1 MAQSLGARQ
10 KTLRKTVFMSLQL
23 FPISMHRSMFQL
35 NLRHRWTLK
44 SCPPSL
50 PWHKVLKPPQGVV
63 HRKFVSPDGGHLGCG
78 IWQRLSHFPP
88 SPVTLCLHL
97 HYSADPPHPKKNPFE
112 PFEPLRRREVCCHF
126 LAIFVITRVSIFA
139 NFDPQYCVGF
149 AL

>member
-50 PWHKVLKPPQGVV
+50 PWYKVLKLPQGVV
-63 HRKFVSPDGGHLGCG
+63 HRKSVSPDGGHLGCG
-78 IWQRLSHFPP
+78 IWQRLPRFPP

-97 HYSADPPHPKKNPFE
+97 HYSADPPHPPKNLWASAEERGLTLKSNPLLKREALSKIKLPLSLLNLLTLFE
-112 PFEPLRRREVCCHF
+112 
-126 LAIFVITRVSIFA
+126 
-139 NFDPQYCVGF
+139 
-149 AL
+149 